1 MLEKGV
7 YPYEYIDD
15 WKKINET
22 LLPEHEDF
30 YSHFN
35 MEDITDAGLLW
46 NKVEKKEHGKLFP
59 VHW

>member
-35 MEDITDAGLLW
+35 MEDITDAGLL
-46 NKVEKKEHGKLFP
+46 
-59 VHW
+59 